1 MTKKLVCLLL
11 AAMMIATLA
20 ACGGAAPAQES
31 SRAVAEEL
39 PTASA
44 DDGKKLPVLS
54 PDDPTTFTVFVPTAK
69 PAPSSDNKIA
79 KRLKDELGVTLEL
92 DIISSNYD
100 EKIGVM
106 IAAGEYPD
114 IIGNSSQHARFIEAG
129 ALIPFNDY
137 LTPGLAGNI
146 LTHVEPFLNRLSYP
160 ADGKIYVLPNYNRYY
175 GEISAGTHWGPAFW
189 IQKAVV
195 EEFGYP
201 EINDLETYF
210 GLIEQYKAKYPTI
223 DGQPTIGFE
232 ICAAPGKEFCL
243 TNAPQ
248 HLIGHPN
255 DGGVVV
261 DVETKVADIF
271 ADKEYAKTYY
281 KTLNEMNKKGLVD
294 PETFTQNYDQYLAKL
309 ASGRVLGMF
318 DQRWNFGNAYDALT
332 AEGRYERQWIPVM
345 PVYDGYEPYYRDRDV
360 MNINQ
365 GYGVSV
371 NCKEPDKAVAFLN
384 TILEEDW
391 QILFSWGVEGED
403 YLVNDAGRYYR
414 TPEMR
419 TTQDDPVW
427 KTKNKYEAFWDMMP
441 KKQGQFS
448 NGNNYDVDGQPEE
461 FFDTLK
467 DYDKKILQGYGKQ
480 TWVQF
485 LNQPPENPPYYPA
498 WNIPLVDGSDAQM
511 ANTQLNDLALQ
522 YLPKAILSSPSEFDA
537 IWSEYT
543 AKIQETNYKAYLEVI
558 NKEIA
563 WRMENW
569 G

>member
-1 MTKKLVCLLL
+1 MKMKLVCALL
-11 AAMMIATLA
+11 AIVMIATFA
-20 ACGGAAPAQES
+20 ACGTPAPAQES
-31 SRAVAEEL
+31 SRVVAEEL

-44 DDGKKLPVLS
+44 DDGRTLPVLS
-54 PDDPTTFTVFVPTAK
+54 PENPTHFTVFVPTAK
-69 PAPSSDNKIA
+69 PAPSSDNKLA

-92 DIISSNYD
+92 DIISSNFD

-106 IAAGEYPD
+106 IAGGEYPD
-114 IIGNSSQHARFIEAG
+114 IIGNSSQNARFIEAG
-129 ALIPFNDY
+129 AVIPFNDY
-137 LTPGLAGNI
+137 LTPSLAGNI
-146 LTHVEPFLNRLSYP
+146 LTHVEPFLSRLSYP

-210 GLIEQYKAKYPTI
+210 SLIEQYKAKYPTI

-248 HLIGHPN
+248 HLVGHPN

-261 DVETKVADIF
+261 DFETHEADIF
-271 ADKEYAKTYY
+271 ANKDFAKTYY
-281 KTLNEMNKKGLVD
+281 KTLNDMNQKKLVD

-365 GYGVSV
+365 GYSVSV

-403 YLVNDAGRYYR
+403 YLVNEQGRYYR

-419 TTQDDPVW
+419 TEQDDPVW

-441 KKQGQFS
+441 KKQGQYS
-448 NGNNYDVDGQPEE
+448 NGNNYDTDGQPEE
-461 FFDTLK
+461 FFATLK
-467 DYDKKILQGYGKQ
+467 DYDKKLLEGYGKQ

-511 ANTQLNDLALQ
+511 ADTQLRDLALQ
-522 YLPKAILSSPSEFDA
+522 YLPKAILGNPADFDA
-537 IWSEYT
+537 VWTEYVG
-543 AKIQETNYKAYLEVI
+543 KIEQTNYKAYLEVI
-558 NKEIA
+558 NKEIK